1 MLLDHLTL
9 GILHLLVVNT
19 WQINQFVGT
28 SGVFNKNGIPLPT
41 NTKLFILYTTNF
53 TSSTNTNY
61 NPELTLPTD
70 TTVGSEYYIKNLTSV
85 LNSCPSD
92 LENLN
97 STFVLCWYSGCT
109 QTVIRLNTANDDAH
123 FISVY
128 IVYIPV
134 TSIYYKVI

>member
-1 MLLDHLTL
+1 M
-9 GILHLLVVNT
+9 
-19 WQINQFVGT
+19 
-28 SGVFNKNGIPLPT
+28 PT

-61 NPELTLPTD
+61 NPELTD